1 MIKHLKTWQLW
12 VAVLLLLCTAIPT
25 IRNNLFAFVDVA
37 RASDVRQQQ
46 IVQSKTLEVTLEIVK
61 TQNKILEVVTDS
73 STGIDSVKQVIYLQ
87 ILKEQLDSLKRL
99 LPQDTLR

>member
-12 VAVLLLLCTAIPT
+12 IAVLLLLCTAIPT
-25 IRNNLFAFVDVA
+25 IRNNLFTFVDVA